1 MTSVHIAHAVIS
13 YALLAISLA
22 AIAYSIVA
30 LACVLAFGRRRAA
43 IARDIAAGG
52 IRPAM
57 PAMTILKPVSGD
69 EPDLFDNLC
78 SFCDQDYPQFQVVFG
93 VPGASDPAAPIVEDV
108 ALRFPHVPIVSVVG
122 GAARAANR
130 KVAQL
135 QNMIG
140 QAAHDVL
147 VVADSDTRVD
157 RDYLRGLAQA
167 FDGAEIG
174 AVTCLY
180 RAAPQP
186 TFASL
191 LGGLAI
197 DDQYIP
203 AVLVAALGTVRF
215 CLGATMA
222 VTRRALDAIGGFAA
236 LADYL
241 ADDQMLGELVHRQ
254 GLRVVIGTYVVDH
267 GVDERDFAALW
278 SHELRWAR
286 TNRAARP
293 AGYAGYFLTYAWP
306 PALAFL
312 LVSGMPL
319 AGGVLLGAALAL
331 RIAIHYAS
339 RWSLASRMPDGVWL
353 FPLRDLLGLAVWAC
367 CFFGRSVRWRDR
379 DLRIDSQGRIVAGS

>member
-1 MTSVHIAHAVIS
+1 MTGPQLAHAALA
-13 YALLAISLA
+13 YLLLAISLA
-22 AIAYSIVA
+22 AIAYSVVA
-30 LACVLAFGRRRAA
+30 LACVVAFGKRRTAFERGIATGAA
-43 IARDIAAGG
+43 RT
-52 IRPAM
+52 PS
-57 PAMTILKPVSGD
+57 PPMTILKPVSGA
-69 EPDLFDNLC
+69 EPDLFDDLC

-93 VPGASDPAAPIVEDV
+93 VPAAADPAAPIVEDV

-122 GAARAANR
+122 GASRAANR

-147 VVADSDTRVD
+147 VIADSDTRVD
-157 RDYLRGLAQA
+157 RSYLRALAQA
-167 FDGAEIG
+167 FEGADVG
-174 AVTCLY
+174 AVTCVY
-180 RAAPQP
+180 RAAPQRS
-186 TFASL
+186 FASL

-222 VTRRALDAIGGFAA
+222 VTRRALDAIGGFAP

-254 GLRVVIGTYVVDH
+254 GMRVVIAPYVVEH
-267 GVDERDFAALW
+267 GVDERDLHALW